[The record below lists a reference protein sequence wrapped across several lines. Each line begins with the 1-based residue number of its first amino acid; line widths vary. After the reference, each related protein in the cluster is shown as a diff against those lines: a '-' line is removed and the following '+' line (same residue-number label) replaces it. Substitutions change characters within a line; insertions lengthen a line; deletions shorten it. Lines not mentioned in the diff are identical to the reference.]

1 MPDKFY
7 DIRIARR
14 SLLARTLGAAAAPF
28 APLRAAAKGA
38 VRVYIGTQG
47 DAPATG
53 WFDPASGRI
62 TLDPTPASIARPSWI
77 VRHPHRP
84 ILYVASE
91 VGGDGA
97 QHGSVFALHADPA
110 TGALTILSQVDAAG
124 GGTAHLSVDA
134 RSMTVFAANYG
145 AGSIASFPIVQDG
158 CLGPAAS
165 LVAASGSGPSPRQAR
180 PHAHCVAADP
190 SGRFL
195 LAADLGT
202 DRLYVHPFDGMT
214 HRILPDAPGKDR
226 HYAAPPGSGPRHF
239 AFHPDG
245 RRLFLI
251 NELTADVQTLAWDA
265 RTGRLT
271 LLSTASVNS
280 PDHRGDSSAS
290 EILVSRDGRFVYA
303 GNRAENSLVV
313 FALDPRSGGLSLVQ
327 RIESG
332 GAVPWAFQFDP
343 SGRWLLV
350 TNQKS
355 DRVSVFAVDRRTGRL
370 RDSGQSAEIARP
382 VSICFLA

>member
-1 MPDKFY
+1 M
-7 DIRIARR
+7 RIARR
-14 SLLARTLGAAAAPF
+14 ALLALMLGAPAARF
-28 APLRAAAKGA
+28 APLRAATRGV

-47 DAPATG
+47 DAPQTG

-62 TLDPTPASIARPSWI
+62 LLDPAPASIARPSWI
-77 VRHPHRP
+77 IRHAHRP

-97 QHGSVFALHADPA
+97 QHGSIFALRADPA
-110 TGALTILSQVDAAG
+110 TGALATLSQVDAGG
-124 GGTAHLSVDA
+124 GGTAHLSVDG
-134 RSMTVFAANYG
+134 RSMTLFAANYG
-145 AGSIASFPIVQDG
+145 AGSVASFPILQDG
-158 CLGPAAS
+158 SLAPAAS
-165 LVAASGSGPSPRQAR
+165 LIAASGSGPSPRQTR
-180 PHAHCVAADP
+180 PHAHCVAVDP

-195 LAADLGT
+195 LSADLGT
-202 DRLYVHPFDGMT
+202 DRLYVHPFDGPT
-214 HRILPDAPGKDR
+214 HRIVQDAPGEER

-265 RTGRLT
+265 RAGRLT
-271 LLSTASVNS
+271 LSSTASANG

-313 FALDPRSGGLSLVQ
+313 FAIDQASGGLSVVQ
-327 RIESG
+327 RIASG
-332 GAVPWAFQFDP
+332 GAAPWAFQFDP

-350 TNQKS
+350 ANQKS

-370 RDSGQSAEIARP
+370 RDSGHAAETSRP